1 MMINNALNIRY
12 SVTII
17 LVFTVIATYSNY
29 TNIDLPSDH
38 IKYYFNSFPTVAEE
52 CRNNTACPYKVMHD
66 ILIIQLCQNLSIKGV
81 MIPFSLFMRKH
92 NTTIIMHESVGDA
105 NNYIKL

>member
-1 MMINNALNIRY
+1 MMTNNALSIKY

-29 TNIDLPSDH
+29 TNIDLPYDH

-66 ILIIQLCQNLSIKGV
+66 ILIIQLCQNLSIKRV
-81 MIPFSLFMRKH
+81 MILFFSFFMRKH
-92 NTTIIMHESVGDA
+92 TIR
-105 NNYIKL
+105 